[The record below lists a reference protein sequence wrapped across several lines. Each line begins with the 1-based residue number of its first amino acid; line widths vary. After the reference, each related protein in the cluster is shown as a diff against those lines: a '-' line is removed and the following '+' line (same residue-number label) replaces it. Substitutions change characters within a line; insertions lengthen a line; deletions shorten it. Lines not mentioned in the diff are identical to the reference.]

1 MPRLWA
7 FVALYA
13 LMVGTP
19 AVACSPLPP
28 VLAALPQVSVVIQ
41 RDGESKQMINARLAK
56 TATGRAAG
64 FQQVCPRQ
72 IKTMA
77 ILFVFD
83 GPFGGVFHMRN
94 VLGPLDILFADKA
107 GIVLNA
113 QTMAVYSKENVET
126 VYSPGTSFYYALEI
140 AAGRLGASVQEL
152 IGTRLWV
159 KGVIPQ

>member
-1 MPRLWA
+1 L
-7 FVALYA
+7 
-13 LMVGTP
+13 
-19 AVACSPLPP
+19 PL

-41 RDGESKQMINARLAK
+41 RDGAPKQAINARLAK
-56 TATGRAAG
+56 TATARAAG

-94 VLGPLDILFADKA
+94 VLGRLDILFADKA
-107 GIVLNA
+107 GIILDA
-113 QTMAVYSKENVET
+113 QTMEVYSKENVRT
-126 VYSPGTSFYYALEI
+126 VYSPGRGFHYALEI
-140 AAGRLGASVQEL
+140 AAGRLGARVQEL

>member
-1 MPRLWA
+1 VPK
-7 FVALYA
+7 
-13 LMVGTP
+13 
-19 AVACSPLPP
+19 
-28 VLAALPQVSVVIQ
+28 QV
-41 RDGESKQMINARLAK
+41 INARLAK
-56 TATGRAAG
+56 DATARAAG

-83 GPFGGVFHMRN
+83 DPFGGVFHMRN

-107 GIVLNA
+107 GIVLDA

-126 VYSPGTSFYYALEI
+126 VYSPGRSFHYALEI
-140 AAGRLGASVQEL
+140 AAGRLGARVQEL
-152 IGTRLWV
+152 IGTRLRI